1 MFSTKL
7 IKPQKKAKYG
17 RVIVLTVLAT
27 ITVEAVALVTLS
39 IIKKRALSKLIYS
52 PIDDDFE
59 QDECDCT
66 VDFEKYTSE

>member
-1 MFSTKL
+1 MFSAKF

-17 RVIVLTVLAT
+17 KVIVLTVLAT
-27 ITVEAVALVTLS
+27 LAAEAIALVTLS
-39 IIKKRALSKLIYS
+39 IIKKRSMSKLIYW

-66 VDFEKYTSE
+66 VDFEENQEE